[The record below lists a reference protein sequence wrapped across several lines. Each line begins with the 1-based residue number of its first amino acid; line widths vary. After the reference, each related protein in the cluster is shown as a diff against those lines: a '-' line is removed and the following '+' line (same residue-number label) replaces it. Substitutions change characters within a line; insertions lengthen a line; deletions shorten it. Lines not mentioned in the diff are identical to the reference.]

1 MKALVMCQ
9 VFFVVVVVVVVLLFF
24 LSFWR
29 WGFGMWD
36 RGSQTGI

>member
-9 VFFVVVVVVVVLLFF
+9 FFFFLIVVVLLFF

-36 RGSQTGI
+36 RGSQTRI